1 MPSRPVCC
9 ILCVVLVFYVTC
21 RFTGHPV
28 CTEPVTSRTL
38 THDLLILHHT
48 EMGTSAVVDRTL
60 LGHLWEK
67 AGKQDEYILHRLTT
81 KLQLQIQ
88 LLTPTDLAVLATE
101 VWFAITNV
109 RLDPILTF
117 TSILAGGWLALVT
130 VYTQVHN
137 MNTQFQ

>member
-1 MPSRPVCC
+1 
-9 ILCVVLVFYVTC
+9 
-21 RFTGHPV
+21 
-28 CTEPVTSRTL
+28 
-38 THDLLILHHT
+38 
-48 EMGTSAVVDRTL
+48 MGTSAVVDRTL

-67 AGKQDEYILHRLTT
+67 AGKHGEYILHRLTT

-88 LLTPTDLAVLATE
+88 LLTPTDLAVLAAE
-101 VWFAITNV
+101 VRFAITNV

-117 TSILAGGWLALVT
+117 TSILAGEWLALVT